1 MKRPSFLHGVCAAA
15 VLAFSASVALA
26 VLAPILSSAAL
37 FKLLIP
43 ALGLAYITYLLSQ
56 SSERVGRVT
65 SLTLWL
71 VLAVV
76 TWIFEPPLT
85 LYVLIHVGALWLMR
99 SLYFYSTIT
108 PALMDLCLNVFS
120 MAAALWALAH
130 TGSTFLAVWCFFL
143 AQALFIAIPPTLNRQ
158 HPRESAMTPDSGN
171 FERAR
176 SRADTALRQL
186 IAR

>member
-15 VLAFSASVALA
+15 VLAFSASIGHA
-26 VLAPILSSAAL
+26 VLAPILTSAAL

-43 ALGLAYITYLLSQ
+43 TLGLAYIAYLLSQ
-56 SSERVGRVT
+56 SSERFGRVT

-71 VLAVV
+71 VLAVA

-85 LYVLIHVGALWLMR
+85 IYLLIHVGALWLMR
-99 SLYFYSTIT
+99 SLYFYSTII
-108 PALMDLCLNVFS
+108 PALMDMCLNVFCV
-120 MAAALWALAH
+120 AAALWALAH
-130 TGSTFLAVWCFFL
+130 TDSIFLAVWCFFL
-143 AQALFIAIPPTLNRQ
+143 AQSLFIAIPPTLSRQ
-158 HPRESAMTPDSGN
+158 RPREPAMIPNSGN

-176 SRADTALRQL
+176 GAAETALRQI